1 MAYSNIS
8 SHPRTTYSGVSQ
20 DSLQY
25 QKPTYSSQQPTY
37 SHAEERH
44 IYEEQPHY
52 SNEQPHYSNEKSIA
66 INNRPSGR

>member
-52 SNEQPHYSNEKSIA
+52 SNEKSIA